1 LQHLFPIVS
10 SYDGLALNL
19 PGSLA
24 AKEQI
29 SSILIQ
35 QPKPIPFSEA
45 QESDLRDKGYEYV
58 AETFCPD
65 SASIV
70 VKLSAEFE
78 ATILRMNV
86 YFAMISEADRRT
98 WIDIVLLEALWSADQ
113 KLGKKRK
120 VLSWSNFSV
129 GAKWK

>member
-1 LQHLFPIVS
+1 M
-10 SYDGLALNL
+10 
-19 PGSLA
+19 
-24 AKEQI
+24 

-35 QPKPIPFSEA
+35 QPKQIAFSKA
-45 QESDLRDKGYEYV
+45 KKSDLRDKGYEKL
-58 AETFCPD
+58 AETFRPH
-65 SASIV
+65 SASTV
-70 VKLSAEFE
+70 VELSSEFQV
-78 ATILRMNV
+78 TMLRMKE

-129 GAKWK
+129 GAN